1 MSVNVIQGWTEKH
14 VYMFIIKGCQEKGIS
29 YRGGDVCVCVC
40 EEGGQPTMRYFR
52 WHLSSNVMYQLLS

>member
-29 YRGGDVCVCVC
+29 YRGGDVCVCVFVRR
-40 EEGGQPTMRYFR
+40 GVSLQ
-52 WHLSSNVMYQLLS
+52 